1 MFHSRTTF
9 KTVMKHWTIT
19 GQYMSEVLVRHQ
31 ALLKSPFVVRYKW
44 LMLGLAPAIA
54 AFLAGRIFWS
64 APRQMYQ
71 YLDVLP
77 LIYLAELAWCWG
89 MFKGLPKMKEREG

>member
-1 MFHSRTTF
+1 LRA
-9 KTVMKHWTIT
+9 VMKHWINT
-19 GQYMSEVLVRHQ
+19 GQYMSEVLNRHQ
-31 ALLKSPFVVRYKW
+31 TLLNPPFAVKHRW

-64 APRQMYQ
+64 SLKQMYR
-71 YLDVLP
+71 YLDILP

-89 MFKGLPKMKEREG
+89 MFKGLTKMEKREG